1 MDKATLV
8 KSDLEAEGLVIEA
21 LSRARIP
28 ITLCDWNYVPQLDEW
43 QLVVATPWYDS
54 KGPREANRL
63 ILKAFVKAGLYEQV
77 PMRRFFVKSPDDPFV
92 KALERE
98 RKFSAEGSI
107 HIVKVGPGKYSAI
120 FTPYTGPG
128 GAVPSVQ
135 FSNDR
140 ELRDF
145 LQNRIGISTHIV
157 DIALSELAA
166 RSNASIPSVQLT
178 LKRVKQLGMA

>member
-8 KSDLEAEGLVIEA
+8 KSDLEAEGRVIGA
-21 LSRARIP
+21 LSRAKIP
-28 ITLCDWNYVPQLDEW
+28 VTLCDWNYVPQLDEW

-63 ILKAFVKAGLYEQV
+63 IINAFIQAGVCEHV
-77 PMRRFFVKSPDDPFV
+77 PMRRFFVKSPNDPTV
-92 KALERE
+92 KTMERE
-98 RKFSAEGSI
+98 LKFLTEGSI
-107 HIVKVGPGKYSAI
+107 HILKHAPLKYSVI

-135 FSNDR
+135 PRDDA

-145 LQNRIGISTHIV
+145 LQNRIGISAYSV
-157 DIALSELAA
+157 DGALSQLATKGH
-166 RSNASIPSVQLT
+166 ASIPNVQLSS
-178 LKRVKQLGMA
+178 KRAKRLGLA